1 MVGVVNPERPKRS
14 HMTEGMS
21 QGSKDSYFKL
31 YTHQAARLIQ
41 LEEENRHLRSA
52 LADMRSILVARQG
65 QPSSQTEDWHKAL
78 ITIID
83 AALPDWAG
91 RLR

>member
-1 MVGVVNPERPKRS
+1 
-14 HMTEGMS
+14 MTEGTS
-21 QGSKDSYFKL
+21 RRSEDGYFKL
-31 YTHQAARLIQ
+31 YTHQKARLIQ

-52 LADMRSILVARQG
+52 LGDMRSILVARQG
-65 QPSSQTEDWHKAL
+65 QPSSQTDDWHKAL

-91 RLR
+91 QPR